1 MPRVEPFRQH
11 TDRYEAWFETFE
23 AAYES
28 EIAALRAVGPDPE
41 RGLEIGVGT
50 GRFAG
55 PLGYQYGVD
64 PAPEMLTQA
73 VDRGVIPVMGVA
85 EALPFRD
92 GRFDSV
98 LLVTT
103 VCFVDDLHRTFE
115 EAARVL
121 RPGGWLVIGYIDR
134 GSRVGRHY
142 QDSKDEN
149 PFYRD
154 ATFVSTEEVLEVLAR
169 TGFEDVEV
177 RQTIFSMPDEMEEP
191 DPVRE
196 GYGDGS
202 FVALAARH
210 GDRL

>member
-41 RGLEIGVGT
+41 HGLEIGVGT

-64 PAPEMLTQA
+64 PVPEMLGEA
-73 VDRGVIPVMGVA
+73 VDRGVTAVLGVA

-92 GRFDSV
+92 RSFDSA

-103 VCFVDDLHRTFE
+103 ICFVEDLQGTFE

-134 GSRVGRHY
+134 ESRVGRHY
-142 QDSKDEN
+142 QESKDEN
-149 PFYRD
+149 PFYRN
-154 ATFVSTEEVLEVLAR
+154 ATFVSTDEVLELLAR
-169 TGFEDVEV
+169 TGFEEV
-177 RQTIFSMPDEMEEP
+177 GLRQTIFSMPDEMEEP

-202 FVALAARH
+202 FVALAARV
-210 GDRL
+210 GNGS